1 MVKNLDD
8 DCNIEFHEFLQLV
21 KGGNKTKK
29 KVLDGASDKYKATAA
44 ANQQDEDGDVIFNF
58 FKKLTDGELQPDED
72 MKIGFGVF
80 YSSERRKKIL
90 SSILNVGDK
99 KQKAENHRLLS
110 NYRTQLSNHMKRV
123 KDDAVER

>member
-29 KVLDGASDKYKATAA
+29 KMIDTASESYKATASA
-44 ANQQDEDGDVIFNF
+44 AQQEDDGDVIFNF

-99 KQKAENHRLLS
+99 KQKAQNNKLLS
-110 NYRTQLSNHMKRV
+110 NYRAQLSNHMKRV
-123 KDDAVER
+123 KDDASQR